1 MLSSGF
7 TPGQD
12 GQSDWELP
20 PSENLPDW
28 QLKPVFLQARAQA
41 LDGLHAQYFDA
52 VEIYDLAHHTARW
65 IEQAARLVCA
75 DDAGKLYLSLDYFS
89 CNLPLPR
96 HLHRLSRKKAAL
108 FRRYL
113 DRRSLD
119 NLAANLPGLLQA
131 LAILSLIPDAWFP
144 QKNLENL
151 IEDKIHRLGLYRQIE
166 VDVNLNLPPGGMR
179 WISHTTRQA
188 VAQVQEALALG
199 QPCLVRL
206 LRSLERL
213 EANRQAIVY
222 AVGEAPGNAL
232 RLEIFEPDCVL
243 EEHALQVTVRG
254 ERAEV
259 LEIAPPSRP
268 QPVLGLLYDVYSP
281 VAPPQECIPWL
292 LRSPVIRQLW
302 RNISS

>member
-1 MLSSGF
+1 M
-7 TPGQD
+7 PGQD

-41 LDGLHAQYFDA
+41 IDGLHAQYFDA

-65 IEQAARLVCA
+65 IEQAARQVCA

-144 QKNLENL
+144 QKNLKNL
-151 IEDKIHRLGLYRQIE
+151 IEDKIHQLGIYRQVE
-166 VDVNLNLPPGGMR
+166 VDVSLNLPPGGMC
-179 WISHTTRQA
+179 WMSHTTHQA

-206 LRSLERL
+206 LRSLQRL
-213 EANRQAIVY
+213 EANRQVIVY
-222 AVGEAPGNAL
+222 AAGEAPNGAL
-232 RLEIFEPDCVL
+232 RLEIFEPECVL
-243 EEHALQVTVRG
+243 EEHALQFTVHG
-254 ERAEV
+254 DQVEL
-259 LEIAPPSRP
+259 LELVPPTRP
-268 QPVLGLLYDVYSP
+268 QPLLGLLCEAYATVP
-281 VAPPQECIPWL
+281 PPQDCIPWL
-292 LRSPVIRQLW
+292 LRSPAIRQLW
-302 RNISS
+302 RNI